1 MQKTLRYANEECTGQ
16 DGDEVIFAPDTVRRI
31 DLTGDGGDDCIVD
44 FSETKC
50 GDRETT
56 YCGPDRA

>member
-1 MQKTLRYANEECTGQ
+1 MHRH

-31 DLTGDGGDDCIVD
+31 DLTGDGGDDYIVD